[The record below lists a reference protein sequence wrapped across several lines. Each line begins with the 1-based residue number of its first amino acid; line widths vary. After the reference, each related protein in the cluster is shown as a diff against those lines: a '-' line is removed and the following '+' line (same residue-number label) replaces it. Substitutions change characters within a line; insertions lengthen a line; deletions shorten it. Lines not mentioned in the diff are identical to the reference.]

1 MELVAG
7 NMTMKISI
15 QNKGGK
21 EVVKGGLEVS
31 SEVSFEIA
39 CHDDRSHFPLLVH
52 VCSPQD

>member
-1 MELVAG
+1 MHLVAG
-7 NMTMKISI
+7 KMAIKVSI

-39 CHDDRSHFPLLVH
+39 FRGDR
-52 VCSPQD
+52 